1 MALPDGTARD
11 DGARRSAAHRGRPT
25 YTEIRDRLGSRYAFV
40 RPPAPGGASR
50 PRFLSPD
57 DARRFLGR
65 FEFDSWT
72 LGAFHRI
79 LRDSSLAWPYLDPD
93 GIVQRVAEAL
103 ARGDLEVGLAP
114 LTRTDRDSR
123 RTGGPER
130 ATGEAPIPP
139 TEEPGAPRPSEPALT
154 WIEVQLVGEDEMPIA
169 GERYRLTLSSGRVL
183 EGTLDA
189 AGSVRFEQMTPGTF
203 DLTFP
208 RLDREAWSRA

>member
-11 DGARRSAAHRGRPT
+11 HGAPRSAAHRGRPA
-25 YTEIRDRLGSRYAFV
+25 YTEIRDRLGSKYEFLWT
-40 RPPAPGGASR
+40 PAPGGAAR
-50 PRFLSPD
+50 LRFLSPD

-65 FEFDSWT
+65 FELDSWT

-79 LRDSSLAWPYLDPD
+79 LRDSSLAWSYLDPD

-114 LTRTDRDSR
+114 LTRMDRDSR

-130 ATGEAPIPP
+130 ATGETPVST
-139 TEEPGAPRPSEPALT
+139 TEEPGPPRPSAPVLT
-154 WIEVQLVGEDEMPIA
+154 WIEVELVGEDDVPIA

-189 AGSVRFEQMTPGTF
+189 AGTVRFEQMTPGTF